1 MKIKGLVDEDFANYR
16 LPSMFIIMPYYSFKC
31 NMYAGY
37 KCCQNAAL
45 SQQPNIEIS
54 AEHIIQRFINNPI
67 TNAIVFGGLEP
78 MDSFPEVLDFISKL
92 RDFTDADVVIYSGY
106 EKHDLEWQIEKLS
119 QFKNIV
125 IKFGRYIPNVNS
137 VYSEVLGVTLASENQ
152 FAERIS

>member
-1 MKIKGLVDEDFANYR
+1 MKIKGLVDEDFANYH
-16 LPSMFIIMPYYSFKC
+16 LPSMFIIMPHCSFKC

-37 KCCQNAAL
+37 KCCQNEAL
-45 SQQPNIEIS
+45 AKQPDIEIS

-67 TNAIVFGGLEP
+67 TSAIVFGGLEP

-92 RDFTDADVVIYSGY
+92 RDFTDADVIIYSGY
-106 EKHDLEWQIEKLS
+106 EKHDLEWQIKKLS
-119 QFKNIV
+119 QFKNIL

-137 VYSEVLGVTLASENQ
+137 VYSDVLGVTLASENQ